1 MNEAII
7 SGIFTL
13 LGAIV
18 GSVGVIVAGK
28 ISKRKVNLENKA
40 RQFAKQIEAYWNL
53 ESLYSDEFGKVTNTA
68 SKTVKE
74 DFRSKVENMGYER
87 PTMTANKAREIIKDL

>member
-53 ESLYSDEFGKVTNTA
+53 ERLYSEEYGKLTNTA

-87 PTMTANKAREIIKDL
+87 PMMTANKAREIIKDL

>member
-7 SGIFTL
+7 SGIFTVSGAL
-13 LGAIV
+13 VGAVGAIV
-18 GSVGVIVAGK
+18 AGN
-28 ISKRKVNLENKA
+28 ISRRKVNLKHKVE
-40 RQFAKQIEAYWNL
+40 QLAKQIEAYWNL

-87 PTMTANKAREIIKDL
+87 PTMTANKASEIIKDL

>member
-7 SGIFTL
+7 SGIFTVSGAL
-13 LGAIV
+13 VGAVGAIV
-18 GSVGVIVAGK
+18 AGN
-28 ISKRKVNLENKA
+28 ISRRKVNLKHKVE
-40 RQFAKQIEAYWNL
+40 QLAKQIEAYWNL